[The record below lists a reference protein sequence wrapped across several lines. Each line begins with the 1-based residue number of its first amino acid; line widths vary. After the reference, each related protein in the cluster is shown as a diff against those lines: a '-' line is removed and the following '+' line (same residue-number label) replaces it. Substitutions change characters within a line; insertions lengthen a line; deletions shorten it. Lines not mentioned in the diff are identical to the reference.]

1 MLTVISGTGIL
12 VLLDVII
19 YVLPVRLI
27 YKLKVSRNQKMGLLF
42 IFSFGPL

>member
-27 YKLKVSRNQKMGLLF
+27 YKLKVSKNQKTGLLLV
-42 IFSFGPL
+42 FSFGSL

>member
-12 VLLDVII
+12 VFLDVII

-42 IFSFGPL
+42 IFSFGSL